1 MKNDKAFIAEVKVSK
16 IYSNGISVNI
26 VGLEYTPDQ
35 RLHGYA
41 TSSVGQC
48 YIPSRFIRG
57 LRVGDTFTAEL
68 LPTQSTGA
76 SSTGGCSKYPPT
88 KYTVWSIQRTQDHGM
103 KIYNRS
109 NVVERTPGVR
119 SQSC

>member
-1 MKNDKAFIAEVKVSK
+1 MTNQPDTEITAIVTVTKLYN
-16 IYSNGISVNI
+16 NGIPVESVKR
-26 VGLEYTPDQ
+26 EYTPEQ

-109 NVVERTPGVR
+109 NVVERTPGV
-119 SQSC
+119 

>member
-1 MKNDKAFIAEVKVSK
+1 MTNQPDTEITAIVTVTKLYN
-16 IYSNGISVNI
+16 NGIPVESVKR
-26 VGLEYTPDQ
+26 EYTPEQ

-68 LPTQSTGA
+68 LPTSG
-76 SSTGGCSKYPPT
+76 TGGCSKYPSP
-88 KYTVWSIQRTQDHGM
+88 KYTVWSIQRSRQDGM

-109 NVVERTPGVR
+109 NVVERTPGIR
-119 SQSC
+119 SQAN